1 MTAAVRIV
9 RRPLA
14 VAPDSLPAGM
24 HPVLRRVYAARAV
37 ATTAELDHSL
47 ARLPAPDSLEGTAEA
62 AERLARAIR
71 ADEHVLI
78 LGDFDADG
86 ATSSALAVRALRAM
100 GAQQVSFLV
109 PDRFHFGYGLTP
121 EIVAVALERGPDL
134 IVTVDNGIASLT
146 GVAAAQAAGVDVIVT
161 DHHLPGR
168 ELPGGAVIVNPNLPG
183 SAFPSRALAGVGV
196 IFYVMLALRARLR
209 AEGWFERQGIAQPNL
224 ADLLDLVALG
234 TVADVVPLDYVNR
247 ILVAQ
252 GLERIRA
259 GRACPGIR
267 ALLELAGRDP
277 RRLTASDL
285 GFFVGPRLNAA
296 GRLED
301 MSIGIACL
309 LTDDPAAARDI
320 AARLDEFN
328 RERRRIEQGMQ
339 EQALGMVEALERTAA
354 AALPLGVCL
363 FDAGWHQGVI
373 GLLASRLKDRLHRPV
388 IALAPGEQGWVKGSG
403 RSIPGVHIRDVLDAV
418 ATRHPG
424 LLERFGGHAM
434 AAGLTLREADLG
446 VFMDAFDAE
455 VRRWVSPE
463 QIGGCVY
470 SDGEIVP
477 GELDLGLAQALR
489 DGGPWGQG
497 FPEPQ
502 FDGCFRL
509 LSRRIVGDRHLKLLL
524 QPVEGGRSIDAI
536 AFNKVED
543 SAGGMAEALRFAY
556 HLDVNEFRG
565 EVGVQLRVTHWEA
578 MP

>member
-1 MTAAVRIV
+1 VTSAVRIV

-14 VAPDSLPAGM
+14 VAPDSLPAAM

-37 ATTAELDHSL
+37 GSAADLDHSL
-47 ARLPAPDSLEGTAEA
+47 ARLPPPDALAGTAEA

-71 ADEHVLI
+71 ADEHILI

-86 ATSSALAVRALRAM
+86 ATSSAVAVRALRAM
-100 GAQQVSFLV
+100 GAQRVSFLV
-109 PDRFHFGYGLTP
+109 PDRFRFGYGLTP
-121 EIVAVALERGPDL
+121 EIFAVARGRAPDL
-134 IVTVDNGIASLT
+134 IVTVDNGIASLA
-146 GVAAAQAAGVDVIVT
+146 GVAAARAAGVDVIVT

-168 ELPGGAVIVNPNLPG
+168 ELPEGAAIVNPNVPG
-183 SAFPSRALAGVGV
+183 GTFPSRALAGVGV
-196 IFYVMLALRARLR
+196 IFYVMLALRAQLR
-209 AEGWFERQGIAQPNL
+209 REGWFQRQGLAQPNL

-267 ALLELAGRDP
+267 ALLEVAGRDP
-277 RRLTASDL
+277 RRLTAADL

-301 MSIGIACL
+301 MSIGIGCL
-309 LTDDPAAARDI
+309 LADDAAAARDV
-320 AARLDEFN
+320 AAQLDAFN
-328 RERRRIEQGMQ
+328 RERRRIEQAMQ
-339 EQALGMVEALERTAA
+339 EQALAMVEALERTDA

-388 IALAPGEQGWVKGSG
+388 IALAPGEAGWVKGSG

-418 ATRHPG
+418 ATAHPG

-434 AAGLTLREADLG
+434 AAGLTLRETELG
-446 VFMDAFDAE
+446 LFTEAFDAE

-477 GELDLGLAQALR
+477 AEMDLGLAQALR

-509 LSRRIVGDRHLKLLL
+509 LSRRVVGERHLKLLL
-524 QPVEGGRSIDAI
+524 EPTAGGRPVDAI

-543 SAGGMAEALRFAY
+543 SAGGMADALRFAY
-556 HLDVNEFRG
+556 HLDVNEYRG
-565 EVGVQLRVTHWEA
+565 EVSVQLRVTHWEA
-578 MP
+578 AP